1 MIVNQASFA
10 VEDALAA
17 ASTDQ
22 ARKFEPD
29 VIVGLPTLGI
39 PFAINV
45 ARRLGHARMVP
56 LGTSRKFWYDDALSQ
71 SLNSITSSGQAKRL
85 YIDPRMVP
93 LLTGRHVGVIDDV
106 ISTGSSMTSAL
117 RLLELAGVRSI
128 ATLGAGM
135 LQGDRWRPSL
145 AKLDPTIEARVVG
158 SIAVPLLRR
167 RPDGRWDPMG

>member
-17 ASTDQ
+17 ALTDQ

-71 SLNSITSSGQAKRL
+71 PLNSISSPGQVKRL
-85 YIDPRMVP
+85 YIDPRMIP
-93 LLTGRHVGVIDDV
+93 LLTGKHVGVIDDV

-117 RLLELAGVRSI
+117 RLLEIAGVRSI
-128 ATLGAGM
+128 AMVGVGM
-135 LQGDRWRPSL
+135 LQGQRWRPAL
-145 AKLDPTIEARVVG
+145 AQLDPLIEDRVVG
-158 SIAVPLLRR
+158 AIATPLLRR
-167 RPDGRWDPMG
+167 PSDGRWDPIC